1 MPLSY
6 LVSTAG
12 HAQYQNERHPHH
24 IRSLTQLIR
33 EGAEDL
39 GDRAV
44 VGFARPRG
52 DAGGKDTKDE
62 DGRTIWQCDRYC
74 EDTMIR

>member
-44 VGFARPRG
+44 VGFAGPRIEPQ
-52 DAGGKDTKDE
+52 GKDAKDG

-74 EDTMIR
+74 EDTML